1 MLEVNET
8 YLDRLSEA
16 VYSLLNGRP
25 AAPVELPPDHPQDEL
40 RQLAGYVNSLIAE
53 YGTLS
58 AGISSVARG
67 NLDFTI
73 GKGKLEALQ
82 QLKTLQ
88 GNLRHLTWKTQRI
101 AGGDFEQKVDFMGD
115 FSSAFNSMTR
125 QLKEAFE
132 KIEKQNEE
140 LSEAYRAYGC
150 RNTEMAQKV
159 DEICTKYGLNKVG
172 DGISPDTTEEMFTAL
187 DVRSM
192 VRDSGN
198 EDVTTS
204 NPSYS
209 ADGNFEFWGAT
220 TVSGVDYP
228 IEYRVYRAMKQ
239 TLSTAYWEI
248 ENTSDYQWSN
258 YVTTAGTDVLIA
270 VGQNN
275 SLVLTDTGDS
285 VVVIVV
291 MNATTGDTQ
300 TGKATLEAF
309 ANTFDLSLAPRTRNA
324 PVETTAP
331 TESGTAIPEA
341 YQPVIAKYATAL
353 TEHWG
358 GEACSNADIS
368 ILVSYATSPSE
379 LGYALLDLDND
390 GTDELVIANDAERQV
405 IYDLYS
411 LVDGKLVH
419 VFTGWDRNS
428 YELRE
433 GYRILNIGSNG
444 AASADYVYCHLS
456 NGQLVT
462 DSLIRFDAATDPD
475 HPWFR
480 GTGENDLAPI
490 TDENWSEDEIYSAA
504 ASLPI
509 AITSFADDS
518 AGSYDPSLAD
528 YEGYLSTIDTSSIK
542 YYALRDLDGDGQ
554 DELLLYNSGE
564 TLMKVAAIQ
573 NGTAQEILSG
583 NVLDL
588 CEGNVLEAWEGG
600 SGAEQRTYYRVE
612 NHTAVPFECIIYNI
626 DENQCYRDSS
636 YDFYEE
642 NLTPITEEE
651 YNRVVNTYP
660 GMSFWD
666 CNPKPLEKMNSADSS
681 AGDDAQLLANYGGYL
696 SSIDTYWIKYYALRD
711 LDGDGQDELLLF
723 NRDKTLSNVAGVLNG
738 TAREILSGSSLYLC
752 AGNVLEYWGEGSGGS
767 GCTYYQVENKTAVPI
782 ESITYRGN
790 NDQWYRDRDFDFMKE
805 DLTPITN
812 EEYQRIVDSYPRMT
826 MSDCNARAL
835 PEI

>member
-1 MLEVNET
+1 MKSQVICDALNTVNLTPAQRARMRAALEAQLPAEKSHRRGAHQQKASSQRWWT
-8 YLDRLSEA
+8 II
-16 VYSLLNGRP
+16 P
-25 AAPVELPPDHPQDEL
+25 AAAALFAVVLLGIFVLGRTDKTPPSMSNVPTAPLTLE
-40 RQLAGYVNSLIAE
+40 SL
-53 YGTLS
+53 
-58 AGISSVARG
+58 
-67 NLDFTI
+67 
-73 GKGKLEALQ
+73 Q
-82 QLKTLQ
+82 
-88 GNLRHLTWKTQRI
+88 
-101 AGGDFEQKVDFMGD
+101 
-115 FSSAFNSMTR
+115 SSANYKASMEIKDYVQGYNATGDVD
-125 QLKEAFE
+125 ET
-132 KIEKQNEE
+132 

-187 DVRSM
+187 NVRSM
-192 VRDSGN
+192 VKASGN
-198 EDVTTS
+198 GDVTTS

-220 TVSGVDYP
+220 RVSGVDYA
-228 IEYRVYRAMKQ
+228 IEYRAYRAMKQ

-300 TGKATLEAF
+300 TGKAALEAF
-309 ANTFDLSLAPRTRNA
+309 ANTFDLSLAPRTQKA

-341 YQPVIAKYATAL
+341 YQPVVAKYVTAL

-390 GTDELVIANDAERQV
+390 GTDELIIANDAERQV

-433 GYRILNIGSNG
+433 GFRILNIGSNG

-480 GTGENDLAPI
+480 GTSENDLAPI

-518 AGSYDPSLAD
+518 AGSYDPALAD

-626 DENQCYRDSS
+626 DENQCYRDSN

-651 YNRVVNTYP
+651 YNRVVNAYP

-666 CNPKPLEKMNSADSS
+666 CNPKPLEKINSADSS
-681 AGDDAQLLANYGGYL
+681 AAEDAQLLANYGGYL

-812 EEYQRIVDSYPRMT
+812 EEYQRIVDTYPRMT

>member
-1 MLEVNET
+1 MKSQVICDALNTVNPTPAQRARMRAVLEAQLPAEKPHRRGAHQQKASSQRWWT
-8 YLDRLSEA
+8 II
-16 VYSLLNGRP
+16 P
-25 AAPVELPPDHPQDEL
+25 AAAALFAVVLLGIFVLGRTDKTPPSMSNVPTEPL
-40 RQLAGYVNSLIAE
+40 TLESL
-53 YGTLS
+53 
-58 AGISSVARG
+58 
-67 NLDFTI
+67 
-73 GKGKLEALQ
+73 Q
-82 QLKTLQ
+82 
-88 GNLRHLTWKTQRI
+88 
-101 AGGDFEQKVDFMGD
+101 
-115 FSSAFNSMTR
+115 SSANYKASMEIKDYVQSYNATGDVD
-125 QLKEAFE
+125 ET
-132 KIEKQNEE
+132 

-187 DVRSM
+187 NVRSM

-198 EDVTTS
+198 GDVTTS

-220 TVSGVDYP
+220 TVSGVDYA
-228 IEYRVYRAMKQ
+228 IEYRAYRAMKQ

-258 YVTTAGTDVLIA
+258 YVTTAGTGVLIA

-341 YQPVIAKYATAL
+341 YQPVIAKYTTAL
-353 TEHWG
+353 MEHWG

-390 GTDELVIANDAERQV
+390 GTDELIIANDAERQV

-509 AITSFADDS
+509 TITPFADAS
-518 AGSYDPSLAD
+518 AGSYDPALAD

-626 DENQCYRDSS
+626 DENQCYRDSN

-666 CNPKPLEKMNSADSS
+666 CNPKPLEKINSADSS

-812 EEYQRIVDSYPRMT
+812 EEYQRIVDTYPRMT
-826 MSDCNARAL
+826 MSDCNVRAL

>member
-1 MLEVNET
+1 MKSQVICGALNTVNPTPAQRARMRAALEAQLPAEKPPRRGAHQQKASSQRWWT
-8 YLDRLSEA
+8 II
-16 VYSLLNGRP
+16 P
-25 AAPVELPPDHPQDEL
+25 AAAALFAVVLLGIFVLGRTDKTPPSMSNVPTAPLTLE
-40 RQLAGYVNSLIAE
+40 SL
-53 YGTLS
+53 
-58 AGISSVARG
+58 
-67 NLDFTI
+67 
-73 GKGKLEALQ
+73 Q
-82 QLKTLQ
+82 
-88 GNLRHLTWKTQRI
+88 
-101 AGGDFEQKVDFMGD
+101 
-115 FSSAFNSMTR
+115 SSANYKASMEIKDYVQSYNATGDVD
-125 QLKEAFE
+125 ET
-132 KIEKQNEE
+132 

-172 DGISPDTTEEMFTAL
+172 NGISPDTTEEMFTAL
-187 DVRSM
+187 NVRSM
-192 VRDSGN
+192 VKASGN
-198 EDVTTS
+198 GDVTTS

-209 ADGNFEFWGAT
+209 ADGNFEFWGAI

-309 ANTFDLSLAPRTRNA
+309 ANTFDLSLAPRTQNA

-341 YQPVIAKYATAL
+341 YQPVIAKYVTAL

-368 ILVSYATSPSE
+368 LLVSYATSPSE

-390 GTDELVIANDAERQV
+390 GTDELIIANDAERQV

-433 GYRILNIGSNG
+433 GFRILNIGSNG

-480 GTGENDLAPI
+480 GTGENDLVPI
-490 TDENWSEDEIYSAA
+490 TDENWSEDEIYSTA

-509 AITSFADDS
+509 AITPFADAS
-518 AGSYDPSLAD
+518 AGSYDPALAD

-588 CEGNVLEAWEGG
+588 CEGNVLEEWDGG

-626 DENQCYRDSS
+626 DENQCYRDSN

-681 AGDDAQLLANYGGYL
+681 AAEDAQLLANYGGYL

-782 ESITYRGN
+782 ESITYHGN

-812 EEYQRIVDSYPRMT
+812 EEYQRIVDTYPRMT

>member
-1 MLEVNET
+1 MKSQVICGALNTVNPTPAQRARMRAALEAQLPAEKPHRRGAHQQKASSQRWWT
-8 YLDRLSEA
+8 IIPAAAALFA
-16 VYSLLNGRP
+16 VVLLGIFVLGRTDKTPPSMSNVPTAPLTLESLL
-25 AAPVELPPDHPQDEL
+25 
-40 RQLAGYVNSLIAE
+40 
-53 YGTLS
+53 
-58 AGISSVARG
+58 
-67 NLDFTI
+67 
-73 GKGKLEALQ
+73 
-82 QLKTLQ
+82 
-88 GNLRHLTWKTQRI
+88 
-101 AGGDFEQKVDFMGD
+101 
-115 FSSAFNSMTR
+115 SSANYKASMEIKDYVQSYNATGDVD
-125 QLKEAFE
+125 ET
-132 KIEKQNEE
+132 

-192 VRDSGN
+192 VKASGN
-198 EDVTTS
+198 GDVTTS

-228 IEYRVYRAMKQ
+228 IEYRAYRAMKQ

-258 YVTTAGTDVLIA
+258 YVTTAGTNVLIA

-300 TGKATLEAF
+300 TGKAALEAF

-331 TESGTAIPEA
+331 TENGTAIPEA
-341 YQPVIAKYATAL
+341 YQPVIAKYVTAL

-433 GYRILNIGSNG
+433 GFRILNIGSNG

-518 AGSYDPSLAD
+518 AGSYDPALAD

-612 NHTAVPFECIIYNI
+612 NHTVVPFECIIYNI
-626 DENQCYRDSS
+626 DENQCYRDSN

-812 EEYQRIVDSYPRMT
+812 EEYQRIVDTYPRMT

>member
-1 MLEVNET
+1 MKSQVICDALNTVNPTPAQRARMRAALEAQLPAEKPHRRGAHQQKASSQRWWT
-8 YLDRLSEA
+8 II
-16 VYSLLNGRP
+16 P
-25 AAPVELPPDHPQDEL
+25 AAAALFAVVLLGIFVLGRTDKTPPSMSNVPTAPLTLE
-40 RQLAGYVNSLIAE
+40 SL
-53 YGTLS
+53 
-58 AGISSVARG
+58 
-67 NLDFTI
+67 
-73 GKGKLEALQ
+73 Q
-82 QLKTLQ
+82 
-88 GNLRHLTWKTQRI
+88 
-101 AGGDFEQKVDFMGD
+101 
-115 FSSAFNSMTR
+115 SSANYKASMEIKDYVQSYNATGDVD
-125 QLKEAFE
+125 ET
-132 KIEKQNEE
+132 

-187 DVRSM
+187 NVRSM

-198 EDVTTS
+198 GDVTTS

-220 TVSGVDYP
+220 TVSGVDYA
-228 IEYRVYRAMKQ
+228 IEYRAYRAMKQ

-300 TGKATLEAF
+300 TGKSALEAF

-341 YQPVIAKYATAL
+341 YQPVIAKYVTAL

-368 ILVSYATSPSE
+368 LLVSYATSPSE

-433 GYRILNIGSNG
+433 GFRILNIGSNG

-490 TDENWSEDEIYSAA
+490 TDENWSEDEIYSAS

-509 AITSFADDS
+509 AITPFADDS
-518 AGSYDPSLAD
+518 AGSYDPALAD

-626 DENQCYRDSS
+626 DENQCYRDSN

-642 NLTPITEEE
+642 NLMPITEEE

-812 EEYQRIVDSYPRMT
+812 EEYQRIVDTYPRMT

>member
-1 MLEVNET
+1 MKSQVICDALNTVNPTPAQRARMRAALEAQLPAEKPHRRGAHQQKASSQRWWT
-8 YLDRLSEA
+8 II
-16 VYSLLNGRP
+16 P
-25 AAPVELPPDHPQDEL
+25 AAAALFAVVLLGIFVLGRTDKTPPSMSNVPTEPL
-40 RQLAGYVNSLIAE
+40 TLESL
-53 YGTLS
+53 
-58 AGISSVARG
+58 
-67 NLDFTI
+67 
-73 GKGKLEALQ
+73 Q
-82 QLKTLQ
+82 
-88 GNLRHLTWKTQRI
+88 
-101 AGGDFEQKVDFMGD
+101 
-115 FSSAFNSMTR
+115 SSANYKASMEIKDYVQSYNATGDVD
-125 QLKEAFE
+125 ET
-132 KIEKQNEE
+132 

-187 DVRSM
+187 NVRSM

-198 EDVTTS
+198 GDVTTS

-220 TVSGVDYP
+220 TVSGVDYA
-228 IEYRVYRAMKQ
+228 IEYRAYRAMKQ

-341 YQPVIAKYATAL
+341 YQPVIAKYTTAL
-353 TEHWG
+353 MEHWG

-390 GTDELVIANDAERQV
+390 GTDELIIANDAERQV

-490 TDENWSEDEIYSAA
+490 TDENWSEDEIYSTA

-518 AGSYDPSLAD
+518 VGSYDPALAD

-583 NVLDL
+583 NVLDI

-626 DENQCYRDSS
+626 DENQCYRDSN

-666 CNPKPLEKMNSADSS
+666 CNPKPLEKINSADSS
-681 AGDDAQLLANYGGYL
+681 AAEDAQLLANYGGYL

-738 TAREILSGSSLYLC
+738 TAREILSGSSLYLY

-767 GCTYYQVENKTAVPI
+767 GCTYYQVENKAAVPI

-812 EEYQRIVDSYPRMT
+812 EEYQRIVDTYPRMT

>member
-1 MLEVNET
+1 MKSQVICDALNTVNPTPAQRARMRAALEAQLPAEKPHRRGAHQQKASSQRWWT
-8 YLDRLSEA
+8 II
-16 VYSLLNGRP
+16 P
-25 AAPVELPPDHPQDEL
+25 AAAALFAVVLLGIFVLGRTDKTPPSMSNVPTAPLTLE
-40 RQLAGYVNSLIAE
+40 SL
-53 YGTLS
+53 
-58 AGISSVARG
+58 
-67 NLDFTI
+67 
-73 GKGKLEALQ
+73 Q
-82 QLKTLQ
+82 
-88 GNLRHLTWKTQRI
+88 
-101 AGGDFEQKVDFMGD
+101 
-115 FSSAFNSMTR
+115 SSANYKASMEIKDYVQSYNATGDVD
-125 QLKEAFE
+125 ET
-132 KIEKQNEE
+132 

-172 DGISPDTTEEMFTAL
+172 DGISPGTTEEMFTAL

-198 EDVTTS
+198 GDVTTS

-258 YVTTAGTDVLIA
+258 SVTTAGTDVLIA

-341 YQPVIAKYATAL
+341 YQPVIAKYVTAL

-368 ILVSYATSPSE
+368 LLVSYATSPSE

-390 GTDELVIANDAERQV
+390 GTDELIIANDAERQV

-509 AITSFADDS
+509 VITPFADAS
-518 AGSYDPSLAD
+518 AGSYDPALAD

-564 TLMKVAAIQ
+564 TLTKVAAIQ

-612 NHTAVPFECIIYNI
+612 NHTAVPFECIIYNV
-626 DENQCYRDSS
+626 DENQCYRDNN

-642 NLTPITEEE
+642 DLTPITEEE

-681 AGDDAQLLANYGGYL
+681 AAEDAQLLANYGGYL

-782 ESITYRGN
+782 ESITYHGN

>member
-1 MLEVNET
+1 MKSQVICDALNTVNPTPAQRARMRAALEAQLPAEKPHRRGAHQQKAST
-8 YLDRLSEA
+8 PRWWTIIPAAAALFA
-16 VYSLLNGRP
+16 VVLLGIFVLGRTDKTPPSMSNVP
-25 AAPVELPPDHPQDEL
+25 AAPLTLE
-40 RQLAGYVNSLIAE
+40 SL
-53 YGTLS
+53 
-58 AGISSVARG
+58 
-67 NLDFTI
+67 
-73 GKGKLEALQ
+73 Q
-82 QLKTLQ
+82 
-88 GNLRHLTWKTQRI
+88 
-101 AGGDFEQKVDFMGD
+101 
-115 FSSAFNSMTR
+115 SSANYKASMEIKDYVQSYNATGDVD
-125 QLKEAFE
+125 ET
-132 KIEKQNEE
+132 

-198 EDVTTS
+198 GDVTTS

-258 YVTTAGTDVLIA
+258 AVTTAGTDVLIA
-270 VGQNN
+270 VGRNN

-300 TGKATLEAF
+300 TGKAALEAF

-341 YQPVIAKYATAL
+341 YQPVIAKYVTAL

-419 VFTGWDRNS
+419 VFTSWDRNS

-462 DSLIRFDAATDPD
+462 DSLIRFDAATDLD

-518 AGSYDPSLAD
+518 AGSYDPALAD

-626 DENQCYRDSS
+626 DENQCYRDSN

-723 NRDKTLSNVAGVLNG
+723 NRDKTLSNVAGVQNG

-782 ESITYRGN
+782 ESITYHGN

-812 EEYQRIVDSYPRMT
+812 EEYQRIVDTYPRMT

>member
-1 MLEVNET
+1 MKSQVICGALNTVNPTPAQRARMRAALEAQLPAEKPHRRGAHQQKASSQRWWT
-8 YLDRLSEA
+8 II
-16 VYSLLNGRP
+16 P
-25 AAPVELPPDHPQDEL
+25 AAAALFAVVLLGIFVLGRTDKTPPSMSNVPTAPLTLE
-40 RQLAGYVNSLIAE
+40 SL
-53 YGTLS
+53 
-58 AGISSVARG
+58 
-67 NLDFTI
+67 
-73 GKGKLEALQ
+73 Q
-82 QLKTLQ
+82 
-88 GNLRHLTWKTQRI
+88 
-101 AGGDFEQKVDFMGD
+101 
-115 FSSAFNSMTR
+115 SSANYKASMEIKDYVQSYNATGDVD
-125 QLKEAFE
+125 ET
-132 KIEKQNEE
+132 

-172 DGISPDTTEEMFTAL
+172 NGISPDTTEEMFTAL
-187 DVRSM
+187 NVRSM

-198 EDVTTS
+198 GDVTTS

-341 YQPVIAKYATAL
+341 YQPVIAKYTTAL

-433 GYRILNIGSNG
+433 GFRILNIGSNG

-504 ASLPI
+504 ASLSI
-509 AITSFADDS
+509 AITPFADAS
-518 AGSYDPSLAD
+518 AGSYDPALAD

-554 DELLLYNSGE
+554 NELLLYNSGE

-626 DENQCYRDSS
+626 DENQCYRDSN

-812 EEYQRIVDSYPRMT
+812 EEYQRIVDTYPRMT

>member
-1 MLEVNET
+1 MKSQVICDALNTVNPTPAQRARMRAALEAQLPAEKPHRRGAHQQKASSQRWWT
-8 YLDRLSEA
+8 II
-16 VYSLLNGRP
+16 P
-25 AAPVELPPDHPQDEL
+25 AAAALFAVVLLGIFVLGRTDKTPPSMSNVPTAPLTLE
-40 RQLAGYVNSLIAE
+40 SL
-53 YGTLS
+53 
-58 AGISSVARG
+58 
-67 NLDFTI
+67 
-73 GKGKLEALQ
+73 Q
-82 QLKTLQ
+82 
-88 GNLRHLTWKTQRI
+88 
-101 AGGDFEQKVDFMGD
+101 
-115 FSSAFNSMTR
+115 SSANYKASMEIKDYVQSYNATGDVD
-125 QLKEAFE
+125 ET
-132 KIEKQNEE
+132 

-198 EDVTTS
+198 GDVTTS

-341 YQPVIAKYATAL
+341 YQPVIAKYVTAL

-368 ILVSYATSPSE
+368 LLVSYATSPSE

-390 GTDELVIANDAERQV
+390 GTDELIIANDAERQV

-509 AITSFADDS
+509 VITPFADAS
-518 AGSYDPSLAD
+518 AGSYDPALAD

-564 TLMKVAAIQ
+564 TLTKVAAIQ

-626 DENQCYRDSS
+626 DENQCYRDNN

-642 NLTPITEEE
+642 DLTPITEEE

-681 AGDDAQLLANYGGYL
+681 AAEDAQLLANYGGYL

-812 EEYQRIVDSYPRMT
+812 EEYQRVVDTYPRMT

>member
-1 MLEVNET
+1 MKSQVICDALNAVNPTPAQRARMRAALEAQLPAEKPHRRGAHQQKASSQRWWT
-8 YLDRLSEA
+8 II
-16 VYSLLNGRP
+16 P
-25 AAPVELPPDHPQDEL
+25 AAAALFAVVLLGIFVLGRTDKTPPSMSNVPTEPL
-40 RQLAGYVNSLIAE
+40 TLESL
-53 YGTLS
+53 
-58 AGISSVARG
+58 
-67 NLDFTI
+67 
-73 GKGKLEALQ
+73 Q
-82 QLKTLQ
+82 
-88 GNLRHLTWKTQRI
+88 
-101 AGGDFEQKVDFMGD
+101 
-115 FSSAFNSMTR
+115 SSANYKASMEIKDYVQSYNATGDVD
-125 QLKEAFE
+125 ET
-132 KIEKQNEE
+132 

-198 EDVTTS
+198 GDVTTS

-239 TLSTAYWEI
+239 SLSTAYWEI

-300 TGKATLEAF
+300 TGKAALEAF

-341 YQPVIAKYATAL
+341 YQPVIAKYVTAL

-368 ILVSYATSPSE
+368 LLVSYATSPSE

-390 GTDELVIANDAERQV
+390 GTDELIIANDAERQV

-433 GYRILNIGSNG
+433 GFRILNIGSNG

-490 TDENWSEDEIYSAA
+490 TDENWSEDEIYSTA

-518 AGSYDPSLAD
+518 VGSYDPALAD

-626 DENQCYRDSS
+626 DENQCYRDSN

-681 AGDDAQLLANYGGYL
+681 AAEDAQLLANYGGYL

-790 NDQWYRDRDFDFMKE
+790 NDQWYRDGDFDFMKE

-812 EEYQRIVDSYPRMT
+812 EEYQRIVDTYPRMT

>member
-1 MLEVNET
+1 MKSQVICGALNTVNPTPAQRARMRAALEAQLPAEKPRRRGAHQQKASSQRWWT
-8 YLDRLSEA
+8 II
-16 VYSLLNGRP
+16 P
-25 AAPVELPPDHPQDEL
+25 AAAALFAVVLLGIFVLGRTDKTPPSMSNVPTAPLTLE
-40 RQLAGYVNSLIAE
+40 SL
-53 YGTLS
+53 
-58 AGISSVARG
+58 
-67 NLDFTI
+67 
-73 GKGKLEALQ
+73 Q
-82 QLKTLQ
+82 
-88 GNLRHLTWKTQRI
+88 
-101 AGGDFEQKVDFMGD
+101 
-115 FSSAFNSMTR
+115 SSANYKASMEIKDYVQSYNATGDVD
-125 QLKEAFE
+125 ET
-132 KIEKQNEE
+132 

-187 DVRSM
+187 NVRSM
-192 VRDSGN
+192 VKASGN
-198 EDVTTS
+198 GDVTTS

-228 IEYRVYRAMKQ
+228 IEYRAYRAMKQ

-270 VGQNN
+270 AGQSN

-300 TGKATLEAF
+300 TGKAALEAF

-341 YQPVIAKYATAL
+341 YQPVIAKYVTAL

-390 GTDELVIANDAERQV
+390 GTDELIIANDAERQV

-480 GTGENDLAPI
+480 GTGENDLVPI
-490 TDENWSEDEIYSAA
+490 TDENWSEDEIYSAS

-518 AGSYDPSLAD
+518 AGSYDPALAD
-528 YEGYLSTIDTSSIK
+528 YEGYLSIIDTSSIK

-626 DENQCYRDSS
+626 DENQCYRDSN

-782 ESITYRGN
+782 ESITYHGN

-812 EEYQRIVDSYPRMT
+812 EEYQRIVDTYPRMT

>member
-1 MLEVNET
+1 MKSQVICDALNTVNPTPAQRARMRAALEAQLPAEKPHRRGAHQQKASSQRWWT
-8 YLDRLSEA
+8 II
-16 VYSLLNGRP
+16 P
-25 AAPVELPPDHPQDEL
+25 AAAALFAVVLLGIFVLGRTDKTPPSMSNVPTAPLTLE
-40 RQLAGYVNSLIAE
+40 SL
-53 YGTLS
+53 
-58 AGISSVARG
+58 
-67 NLDFTI
+67 
-73 GKGKLEALQ
+73 Q
-82 QLKTLQ
+82 
-88 GNLRHLTWKTQRI
+88 
-101 AGGDFEQKVDFMGD
+101 
-115 FSSAFNSMTR
+115 SSANYKASMEIKDYVQSYNATGDVD
-125 QLKEAFE
+125 ET
-132 KIEKQNEE
+132 

-198 EDVTTS
+198 GDVTTS

-341 YQPVIAKYATAL
+341 YQPVIAKYVTAL

-368 ILVSYATSPSE
+368 LLVSYATSPSE

-390 GTDELVIANDAERQV
+390 GTDELIIANDAERQV

-509 AITSFADDS
+509 VITPFADAS
-518 AGSYDPSLAD
+518 AGSYDPALAD

-612 NHTAVPFECIIYNI
+612 NHTAVPFECIIYNV
-626 DENQCYRDSS
+626 DENQCYRDNN

-642 NLTPITEEE
+642 DLTPITEEE

-681 AGDDAQLLANYGGYL
+681 AAEDAQLLANYGGYL

-782 ESITYRGN
+782 ESITYHGN

>member
-1 MLEVNET
+1 MKSQVICDALNTVNPTPAQRARMRAALEAQLPAEKPHRRGAHQQKASTQRWWTVI
-8 YLDRLSEA
+8 
-16 VYSLLNGRP
+16 P
-25 AAPVELPPDHPQDEL
+25 AAAALFAVVLLGIFVLGRTDKTPPSMSNVPTAPLTLE
-40 RQLAGYVNSLIAE
+40 SL
-53 YGTLS
+53 
-58 AGISSVARG
+58 
-67 NLDFTI
+67 
-73 GKGKLEALQ
+73 Q
-82 QLKTLQ
+82 
-88 GNLRHLTWKTQRI
+88 
-101 AGGDFEQKVDFMGD
+101 
-115 FSSAFNSMTR
+115 SSANYKASMEIKDYVQSYNATGDVD
-125 QLKEAFE
+125 ET
-132 KIEKQNEE
+132 

-198 EDVTTS
+198 GDVTTS

-341 YQPVIAKYATAL
+341 YQPVIAKYVTAL

-368 ILVSYATSPSE
+368 LLVSYATSPSE

-390 GTDELVIANDAERQV
+390 GTDELIIANDAERQV

-509 AITSFADDS
+509 VITPFADAS
-518 AGSYDPSLAD
+518 AGSYDPALAD

-564 TLMKVAAIQ
+564 TLTKVAAIQ

-626 DENQCYRDSS
+626 DENQCYRDSN

-812 EEYQRIVDSYPRMT
+812 EEYQRIVDTYPRMT

>member
-1 MLEVNET
+1 MKSQVICDALYAVTPTPAQRARMRAALEAQLPAEKPRRRGAHQQKASSQRWWT
-8 YLDRLSEA
+8 II
-16 VYSLLNGRP
+16 P
-25 AAPVELPPDHPQDEL
+25 AAAALFAVVLLGIFVLGRTDKTPPSMSNVPTAPLTLE
-40 RQLAGYVNSLIAE
+40 SL
-53 YGTLS
+53 
-58 AGISSVARG
+58 
-67 NLDFTI
+67 
-73 GKGKLEALQ
+73 Q
-82 QLKTLQ
+82 
-88 GNLRHLTWKTQRI
+88 
-101 AGGDFEQKVDFMGD
+101 
-115 FSSAFNSMTR
+115 SSANYKASMEIKDYVQSYNATGDVD
-125 QLKEAFE
+125 ET
-132 KIEKQNEE
+132 

-187 DVRSM
+187 NVRSM
-192 VRDSGN
+192 VKASGN
-198 EDVTTS
+198 GDVTTS

-228 IEYRVYRAMKQ
+228 IEYRAYRAMKQ

-270 VGQNN
+270 AGQSN

-300 TGKATLEAF
+300 TGKAALEAF
-309 ANTFDLSLAPRTRNA
+309 ANTFDLSLAPRTRND

-331 TESGTAIPEA
+331 TAPTENGTAIPEA
-341 YQPVIAKYATAL
+341 YQPVIAKYVTAL

-390 GTDELVIANDAERQV
+390 GTDELIIANDAERQV

-480 GTGENDLAPI
+480 GTGENDLVPI
-490 TDENWSEDEIYSAA
+490 TDENWSEDEIYSAS

-518 AGSYDPSLAD
+518 AGSYDPALAD
-528 YEGYLSTIDTSSIK
+528 YEGYLSIIDTSSIK

-626 DENQCYRDSS
+626 DENQCYRDSN

-782 ESITYRGN
+782 ESITYHGN

-812 EEYQRIVDSYPRMT
+812 EEYQRIVDTYPRMT

>member
-1 MLEVNET
+1 MKSQVICDALNTVNPTPAQRARMRAALEAQLPAEKPHRRGAHQQKASSQRWWTIIPAAAALFAVVLLGIFVLGRTDKTSPSMSNVPTEPLTLESLLSSANYKASMEIKDYVQSCNATGDVDET
-8 YLDRLSEA
+8 LSE
-16 VYSLLNGRP
+16 S
-25 AAPVELPPDHPQDEL
+25 
-40 RQLAGYVNSLIAE
+40 
-53 YGTLS
+53 
-58 AGISSVARG
+58 
-67 NLDFTI
+67 
-73 GKGKLEALQ
+73 
-82 QLKTLQ
+82 
-88 GNLRHLTWKTQRI
+88 
-101 AGGDFEQKVDFMGD
+101 
-115 FSSAFNSMTR
+115 
-125 QLKEAFE
+125 
-132 KIEKQNEE
+132 
-140 LSEAYRAYGC
+140 YRAYGC
-150 RNTEMAQKV
+150 RNAEMAQKV
-159 DEICTKYGLNKVG
+159 DEICAKYGLNKVG
-172 DGISPDTTEEMFTAL
+172 NGISPDTTEEMFTAL
-187 DVRSM
+187 NVRSM
-192 VRDSGN
+192 VKDSGN
-198 EDVTTS
+198 GDVTTS

-220 TVSGVDYP
+220 MVSGVDYP

-270 VGQNN
+270 VGQSK

-285 VVVIVV
+285 A
-291 MNATTGDTQ
+291 MNATAGDSQ
-300 TGKATLEAF
+300 MGKAALEAF

-341 YQPVIAKYATAL
+341 YQPVIAKYVTAL

-419 VFTGWDRNS
+419 VFTGWNRNS

-462 DSLIRFDAATDPD
+462 DSLIRFDATEDLD

-509 AITSFADDS
+509 AITPFADAS
-518 AGSYDPSLAD
+518 AGSYDPALAD

-588 CEGNVLEAWEGG
+588 CEGNVLEAWDGG

-626 DENQCYRDSS
+626 DENQCYRDSN

-681 AGDDAQLLANYGGYL
+681 AAEDAQLLANYGGYL

-738 TAREILSGSSLYLC
+738 TAREILSGSTLYLC

-767 GCTYYQVENKTAVPI
+767 GSTYYQVENKTAVPI
-782 ESITYRGN
+782 ESIAYN
-790 NDQWYRDRDFDFMKE
+790 VHNDQWYRDRDFDIMKQ

-812 EEYQRIVDSYPRMT
+812 EEYQRIVDTYSH
-826 MSDCNARAL
+826 MSIKDCNPRAI
-835 PEI
+835 PKI

>member
-1 MLEVNET
+1 MKSQVICDALNAVNPTPAQRARMRAALEAQLPAEKPHRRGAHQQKASSQRWWT
-8 YLDRLSEA
+8 II
-16 VYSLLNGRP
+16 P
-25 AAPVELPPDHPQDEL
+25 AAAALFAVVLLGIFVLGRTDKTPPSMSNVPTEPL
-40 RQLAGYVNSLIAE
+40 TLESL
-53 YGTLS
+53 
-58 AGISSVARG
+58 
-67 NLDFTI
+67 
-73 GKGKLEALQ
+73 Q
-82 QLKTLQ
+82 
-88 GNLRHLTWKTQRI
+88 
-101 AGGDFEQKVDFMGD
+101 
-115 FSSAFNSMTR
+115 SSANYKASMEIKDYVQSYNATGDVD
-125 QLKEAFE
+125 ET
-132 KIEKQNEE
+132 

-187 DVRSM
+187 NVRSM

-198 EDVTTS
+198 GDVTTS

-228 IEYRVYRAMKQ
+228 IEYRAYRAMKQ

-270 VGQNN
+270 VGQSN

-341 YQPVIAKYATAL
+341 YQPVIAKYVTAL

-368 ILVSYATSPSE
+368 LLVSYATSPSE

-433 GYRILNIGSNG
+433 GFRILNIGSNG

-509 AITSFADDS
+509 AITPFADAS
-518 AGSYDPSLAD
+518 AGSYDPALAD

-554 DELLLYNSGE
+554 NELLLYNSGE

-626 DENQCYRDSS
+626 DENQCYRDSN

-696 SSIDTYWIKYYALRD
+696 SSIDMYWIKYYALRD

-812 EEYQRIVDSYPRMT
+812 EEYQRIVDTYPRMT

>member
-1 MLEVNET
+1 MKSQVICGALNTVNPTPAQRARMRAALEAQLPAEKPPRRGAHQQKASSQRWWT
-8 YLDRLSEA
+8 II
-16 VYSLLNGRP
+16 P
-25 AAPVELPPDHPQDEL
+25 AAAALFAVVLLGIFVLGRTDKTPPSMSNVPTEPL
-40 RQLAGYVNSLIAE
+40 TLESL
-53 YGTLS
+53 
-58 AGISSVARG
+58 
-67 NLDFTI
+67 
-73 GKGKLEALQ
+73 Q
-82 QLKTLQ
+82 
-88 GNLRHLTWKTQRI
+88 
-101 AGGDFEQKVDFMGD
+101 
-115 FSSAFNSMTR
+115 SSANYKASMEIKDYVQSYNATGDVD
-125 QLKEAFE
+125 ET
-132 KIEKQNEE
+132 

-198 EDVTTS
+198 GDVTTS

-270 VGQNN
+270 AGQNN

-341 YQPVIAKYATAL
+341 YQPVIAKYVTAL

-509 AITSFADDS
+509 TITPFADAS
-518 AGSYDPSLAD
+518 AGSYDPALAD
-528 YEGYLSTIDTSSIK
+528 YEGYLSIIDTSSIK

-626 DENQCYRDSS
+626 DENQCYRDSN

-681 AGDDAQLLANYGGYL
+681 AAEDAQLLANYGGYL

-752 AGNVLEYWGEGSGGS
+752 AENVLEYWGEGSGGS
-767 GCTYYQVENKTAVPI
+767 GCTYYQLENKTAVPI

-812 EEYQRIVDSYPRMT
+812 EEYQRIVDTYPRMT

>member
-1 MLEVNET
+1 MKSQVICDALNTVNLTPAQRARMRAALEAQLPAEKSHRRGAHQQKASSQRWWT
-8 YLDRLSEA
+8 II
-16 VYSLLNGRP
+16 P
-25 AAPVELPPDHPQDEL
+25 AAAALFAVVLLGIFVLGRTDKTPPSMSNVPTAPLTLE
-40 RQLAGYVNSLIAE
+40 SL
-53 YGTLS
+53 
-58 AGISSVARG
+58 
-67 NLDFTI
+67 
-73 GKGKLEALQ
+73 Q
-82 QLKTLQ
+82 
-88 GNLRHLTWKTQRI
+88 
-101 AGGDFEQKVDFMGD
+101 
-115 FSSAFNSMTR
+115 SSANYKASMEIKDYVQGYNATGDVD
-125 QLKEAFE
+125 ET
-132 KIEKQNEE
+132 

-187 DVRSM
+187 NVRSM
-192 VRDSGN
+192 VKASGN
-198 EDVTTS
+198 GDVTTS

-220 TVSGVDYP
+220 RVSGVDYA
-228 IEYRVYRAMKQ
+228 IEYRAYRAMKQ

-300 TGKATLEAF
+300 TGKAALEAF

-341 YQPVIAKYATAL
+341 YQPVIAKYVTAL

-390 GTDELVIANDAERQV
+390 GTDELIIANDAERQV

-433 GYRILNIGSNG
+433 GFRILNIGSNG

-480 GTGENDLAPI
+480 GTSENDLAPI

-509 AITSFADDS
+509 TITPFADAS
-518 AGSYDPSLAD
+518 AGSYDPALAD

-626 DENQCYRDSS
+626 DENQCYRDSN

-681 AGDDAQLLANYGGYL
+681 AAEDAQLLANYGGYL

-812 EEYQRIVDSYPRMT
+812 EEYQRIVDTYPRMT

>member
-1 MLEVNET
+1 MKSQVICGALNTVNPTPAQRARMRAALEAQLPAEKPPRRGAHQQKASSQRWWT
-8 YLDRLSEA
+8 II
-16 VYSLLNGRP
+16 P
-25 AAPVELPPDHPQDEL
+25 AAAALFAVVLLGIFVLGRTDKTPPSMSNVPTEPL
-40 RQLAGYVNSLIAE
+40 TLESL
-53 YGTLS
+53 
-58 AGISSVARG
+58 
-67 NLDFTI
+67 
-73 GKGKLEALQ
+73 Q
-82 QLKTLQ
+82 
-88 GNLRHLTWKTQRI
+88 
-101 AGGDFEQKVDFMGD
+101 
-115 FSSAFNSMTR
+115 SSANYKASMEIKDYVQSYNATGDVD
-125 QLKEAFE
+125 ET
-132 KIEKQNEE
+132 

-198 EDVTTS
+198 GDVTTS

-270 VGQNN
+270 AGQNN

-300 TGKATLEAF
+300 TGKAALEAF

-341 YQPVIAKYATAL
+341 YQPVIAKYVTAL

-368 ILVSYATSPSE
+368 ILVSYVTSPSE

-390 GTDELVIANDAERQV
+390 GTDELIIANDAERQV

-433 GYRILNIGSNG
+433 GFRILNIGSNG

-490 TDENWSEDEIYSAA
+490 TDENWSEDEIYSAS

-509 AITSFADDS
+509 AITPFADDS
-518 AGSYDPSLAD
+518 AGSYDPALAD

-626 DENQCYRDSS
+626 DENQCYRDSN

-642 NLTPITEEE
+642 NLMPITEEE

-812 EEYQRIVDSYPRMT
+812 EEYQRIVDTYPRMT

>member
-1 MLEVNET
+1 MKSQVICGALNTVNPTPAQRARMRAALEAQLPAEKPHRRGAHQQKASSQRWWT
-8 YLDRLSEA
+8 IIPAAAALFA
-16 VYSLLNGRP
+16 VVLLGIFVLGRTDKTPPSMSNVPTEPLTLESLL
-25 AAPVELPPDHPQDEL
+25 
-40 RQLAGYVNSLIAE
+40 
-53 YGTLS
+53 
-58 AGISSVARG
+58 
-67 NLDFTI
+67 
-73 GKGKLEALQ
+73 
-82 QLKTLQ
+82 
-88 GNLRHLTWKTQRI
+88 
-101 AGGDFEQKVDFMGD
+101 
-115 FSSAFNSMTR
+115 SSANYKASMEIKDYVQSYNATGDVD
-125 QLKEAFE
+125 ET
-132 KIEKQNEE
+132 

-192 VRDSGN
+192 VKASGN
-198 EDVTTS
+198 GDVTTS

-300 TGKATLEAF
+300 TGKAALEAF

-341 YQPVIAKYATAL
+341 YQPVIAKYVTAL

-368 ILVSYATSPSE
+368 LLVSYVTSPSE

-390 GTDELVIANDAERQV
+390 GTDELIIANDAERQV

-433 GYRILNIGSNG
+433 GFRILNIGSNG

-490 TDENWSEDEIYSAA
+490 TDENWSEDEIYSTA

-518 AGSYDPSLAD
+518 VGSYDPALAD

-626 DENQCYRDSS
+626 DENQCYRDSN

-681 AGDDAQLLANYGGYL
+681 AAEDAQLLANYGGYL

-812 EEYQRIVDSYPRMT
+812 EEYQRVVDTYPRMT

>member
-1 MLEVNET
+1 MKSQVICDALNTVNPTPAQRARMRAALEAQLPAEKPHRRGAHQQKASSQRWWT
-8 YLDRLSEA
+8 II
-16 VYSLLNGRP
+16 P
-25 AAPVELPPDHPQDEL
+25 AAAALFAVVLLGIFVLGRTDKTPPSMSNVPTAPLTLE
-40 RQLAGYVNSLIAE
+40 SL
-53 YGTLS
+53 
-58 AGISSVARG
+58 
-67 NLDFTI
+67 
-73 GKGKLEALQ
+73 Q
-82 QLKTLQ
+82 
-88 GNLRHLTWKTQRI
+88 
-101 AGGDFEQKVDFMGD
+101 
-115 FSSAFNSMTR
+115 SSANYKASMEIKDYVQSYNATGDVD
-125 QLKEAFE
+125 ET
-132 KIEKQNEE
+132 

-198 EDVTTS
+198 GDVTTS

-341 YQPVIAKYATAL
+341 YQPVIAKYVTAL

-368 ILVSYATSPSE
+368 LLVSYATSPSE

-390 GTDELVIANDAERQV
+390 GTDELIIANDAERQV

-509 AITSFADDS
+509 AITPFADNS
-518 AGSYDPSLAD
+518 AGSYDPALAD

-564 TLMKVAAIQ
+564 TLTKVAAIQ

-612 NHTAVPFECIIYNI
+612 NHTAVPFECIIYNV
-626 DENQCYRDSS
+626 DENQCYRDNN

-642 NLTPITEEE
+642 DLTPITEEE

-681 AGDDAQLLANYGGYL
+681 AAEDAQLLANYGGYL

-782 ESITYRGN
+782 ESITYHGN

>member
-1 MLEVNET
+1 MKSQVICGALNTVNPTPAQRARMRAALEAQLPAEKPHRRGAHQQKAST
-8 YLDRLSEA
+8 PRWWTII
-16 VYSLLNGRP
+16 P
-25 AAPVELPPDHPQDEL
+25 AAAALFAVVLLGIFVLGRTDKTSPSMSNVPTAPLTLE
-40 RQLAGYVNSLIAE
+40 SL
-53 YGTLS
+53 
-58 AGISSVARG
+58 
-67 NLDFTI
+67 
-73 GKGKLEALQ
+73 Q
-82 QLKTLQ
+82 
-88 GNLRHLTWKTQRI
+88 
-101 AGGDFEQKVDFMGD
+101 
-115 FSSAFNSMTR
+115 SSANYKASMEIKDYVQSYNATGDVD
-125 QLKEAFE
+125 ET
-132 KIEKQNEE
+132 

-198 EDVTTS
+198 GDVTTS

-341 YQPVIAKYATAL
+341 YQPVIAKYVTAL

-368 ILVSYATSPSE
+368 LLVSYATSPSE

-390 GTDELVIANDAERQV
+390 GTDELIIANDAERQV

-509 AITSFADDS
+509 VITPFADAS
-518 AGSYDPSLAD
+518 AGSYDPALAD

-564 TLMKVAAIQ
+564 TLTKVAAIQ

-626 DENQCYRDSS
+626 DENQCYRDNN

-642 NLTPITEEE
+642 DLTPITEEE

-681 AGDDAQLLANYGGYL
+681 AAEDAQLLANYGGYL

-782 ESITYRGN
+782 ESITYHGN

>member
-1 MLEVNET
+1 MKSQVICDALNAVNPTPAQRARMRAALEAQLPAEKPHRRGAHQQKASSQRWWT
-8 YLDRLSEA
+8 II
-16 VYSLLNGRP
+16 P
-25 AAPVELPPDHPQDEL
+25 AAAALFAVVLLGIFVLGRTDKTPPSMSNVPTEPL
-40 RQLAGYVNSLIAE
+40 TLESL
-53 YGTLS
+53 
-58 AGISSVARG
+58 
-67 NLDFTI
+67 
-73 GKGKLEALQ
+73 Q
-82 QLKTLQ
+82 
-88 GNLRHLTWKTQRI
+88 
-101 AGGDFEQKVDFMGD
+101 
-115 FSSAFNSMTR
+115 SSANYKASMEIKDYVQSYNATGDVD
-125 QLKEAFE
+125 ET
-132 KIEKQNEE
+132 

-187 DVRSM
+187 NVRSM
-192 VRDSGN
+192 VKVSGN
-198 EDVTTS
+198 GDVTTS

-300 TGKATLEAF
+300 TGKAALEAF

-341 YQPVIAKYATAL
+341 YQPVIAKYVTAL

-368 ILVSYATSPSE
+368 LLVSYATSPSE

-390 GTDELVIANDAERQV
+390 GTDELIIANDAERQV

-490 TDENWSEDEIYSAA
+490 TDENWSEDEIYSTA

-518 AGSYDPSLAD
+518 VGSYDPALAD

-583 NVLDL
+583 NVLDI

-626 DENQCYRDSS
+626 DENQCYRDSN

-681 AGDDAQLLANYGGYL
+681 AAEDAQLLANYGGYL

-812 EEYQRIVDSYPRMT
+812 EEYQRIVDTYPRMT

>member
-1 MLEVNET
+1 MKSQVICDALNTVNLTPAQRARMRAALEAQLPAEKSHRRGAHQQKASSQRWWT
-8 YLDRLSEA
+8 II
-16 VYSLLNGRP
+16 P
-25 AAPVELPPDHPQDEL
+25 AAAALFAVVLLGIFVLGRTDKTPPSMSNVPTAPLTLE
-40 RQLAGYVNSLIAE
+40 SL
-53 YGTLS
+53 
-58 AGISSVARG
+58 
-67 NLDFTI
+67 
-73 GKGKLEALQ
+73 Q
-82 QLKTLQ
+82 
-88 GNLRHLTWKTQRI
+88 
-101 AGGDFEQKVDFMGD
+101 
-115 FSSAFNSMTR
+115 SSANYKASMEIKDYVQGYNATGDVD
-125 QLKEAFE
+125 ET
-132 KIEKQNEE
+132 

-187 DVRSM
+187 NVRSM
-192 VRDSGN
+192 VKASGN
-198 EDVTTS
+198 GDVTTS

-220 TVSGVDYP
+220 RVSGVDYA
-228 IEYRVYRAMKQ
+228 IEYRAYRAMKQ

-300 TGKATLEAF
+300 TGKAALEAF
-309 ANTFDLSLAPRTRNA
+309 ANTFDLSLAPRTQKA

-341 YQPVIAKYATAL
+341 YQPVVAKYVTAL

-390 GTDELVIANDAERQV
+390 GTDELIIANDAERQV

-433 GYRILNIGSNG
+433 GFRILNIGSNG

-480 GTGENDLAPI
+480 GTSENDLAPI

-518 AGSYDPSLAD
+518 AGSYDPALAD

-626 DENQCYRDSS
+626 DENQCYRDSN

-666 CNPKPLEKMNSADSS
+666 CNQKPLEKMNSADSS
-681 AGDDAQLLANYGGYL
+681 AAEDAQLLANYGGYL

-812 EEYQRIVDSYPRMT
+812 EEYQRIVDTYPRMT

>member
-1 MLEVNET
+1 MKSQVICGALNTVNPTPAQRARMRAALEAQLPAEKPHRRGAHQQKASSQRWWT
-8 YLDRLSEA
+8 IIPAAAALFA
-16 VYSLLNGRP
+16 VVLLGIFVLGRTDKTPPSMSNVPTEPLTLESLL
-25 AAPVELPPDHPQDEL
+25 
-40 RQLAGYVNSLIAE
+40 
-53 YGTLS
+53 
-58 AGISSVARG
+58 
-67 NLDFTI
+67 
-73 GKGKLEALQ
+73 
-82 QLKTLQ
+82 
-88 GNLRHLTWKTQRI
+88 
-101 AGGDFEQKVDFMGD
+101 
-115 FSSAFNSMTR
+115 SSANYKASMEIKDYVQSYNATGDVD
-125 QLKEAFE
+125 ET
-132 KIEKQNEE
+132 

-192 VRDSGN
+192 VKASGN
-198 EDVTTS
+198 GDVTTS

-300 TGKATLEAF
+300 TGKAALEAF

-341 YQPVIAKYATAL
+341 YQPVIAKYVTAL

-368 ILVSYATSPSE
+368 ILVSYVTSPSE

-390 GTDELVIANDAERQV
+390 GTDELIIANDAERQV

-433 GYRILNIGSNG
+433 GFRILNIGSNG

-490 TDENWSEDEIYSAA
+490 TDENWSEDEIYSAS

-509 AITSFADDS
+509 AITPFADDS
-518 AGSYDPSLAD
+518 AGSYDPALAD

-626 DENQCYRDSS
+626 DENQCYRDSN

-642 NLTPITEEE
+642 NLMPITEEE

-812 EEYQRIVDSYPRMT
+812 EEYQRIVDTYPRMT

>member
-1 MLEVNET
+1 MKSQVICDALNTVNPTPAQRARMRAALEAQLPVEKPHRRGAHQQKVSSQRWWT
-8 YLDRLSEA
+8 II
-16 VYSLLNGRP
+16 P
-25 AAPVELPPDHPQDEL
+25 AAAALFAVVLLGIFVLGRTDKTPPSMSNVPTAPLTLE
-40 RQLAGYVNSLIAE
+40 SL
-53 YGTLS
+53 
-58 AGISSVARG
+58 
-67 NLDFTI
+67 
-73 GKGKLEALQ
+73 Q
-82 QLKTLQ
+82 
-88 GNLRHLTWKTQRI
+88 
-101 AGGDFEQKVDFMGD
+101 
-115 FSSAFNSMTR
+115 SSANYKASMEIKDYVQSYNATGDVD
-125 QLKEAFE
+125 ET
-132 KIEKQNEE
+132 

-172 DGISPDTTEEMFTAL
+172 DGISPGTTEEMFTAL
-187 DVRSM
+187 NVRSM
-192 VRDSGN
+192 VKASGN
-198 EDVTTS
+198 GDVTTS

-228 IEYRVYRAMKQ
+228 IEYRAYRAMKQ

-309 ANTFDLSLAPRTRNA
+309 ANTFELSLAPRTRNA

-341 YQPVIAKYATAL
+341 YQPVIAKYTTAL

-390 GTDELVIANDAERQV
+390 GTDELIIANDAERQV

-490 TDENWSEDEIYSAA
+490 TDENWSEDEVYNSA

-509 AITSFADDS
+509 AITSFADNS
-518 AGSYDPSLAD
+518 AGSYDPALAD
-528 YEGYLSTIDTSSIK
+528 YEGYLSAIDTSSIK
-542 YYALRDLDGDGQ
+542 YYALYDLDGDWQ

-564 TLMKVAAIQ
+564 TLTKVAAIQ
-573 NGTAQEILSG
+573 NGIAQEILSG
-583 NVLDL
+583 NVLAL
-588 CEGNVLEAWEGG
+588 CEGNVLEEWDGG

-626 DENQCYRDSS
+626 DENQCYRDSN

-642 NLTPITEEE
+642 DLTPITEEAF
-651 YNRVVNTYP
+651 NQVVYAYP
-660 GMSFWD
+660 SMPFLD
-666 CNPKPLEKMNSADSS
+666 CNPKPLEKINSVDSS
-681 AGDDAQLLANYGGYL
+681 AVEDAQLLANYGGYL

-812 EEYQRIVDSYPRMT
+812 EEHQRIVDTYPRMT

>member
-1 MLEVNET
+1 MKSQVICDALNTVNPTPAQRARMRAALEAQLPAEKPHRRGAHQQKASSQRWWT
-8 YLDRLSEA
+8 II
-16 VYSLLNGRP
+16 P
-25 AAPVELPPDHPQDEL
+25 AAAALFAVVLLGIFVLGRTDKTPPSMSNVPTAPLTLE
-40 RQLAGYVNSLIAE
+40 SL
-53 YGTLS
+53 
-58 AGISSVARG
+58 
-67 NLDFTI
+67 
-73 GKGKLEALQ
+73 Q
-82 QLKTLQ
+82 
-88 GNLRHLTWKTQRI
+88 
-101 AGGDFEQKVDFMGD
+101 
-115 FSSAFNSMTR
+115 SSANYKASMEIKDYVQSYNATGDVD
-125 QLKEAFE
+125 QT
-132 KIEKQNEE
+132 

-187 DVRSM
+187 NVRSM

-198 EDVTTS
+198 GDVTTS

-220 TVSGVDYP
+220 AVSGVDYP

-258 YVTTAGTDVLIA
+258 YVTTAGTNVLIA

-300 TGKATLEAF
+300 TGKAALEAF
-309 ANTFDLSLAPRTRNA
+309 ANTFDLSLTPRTRNA

-341 YQPVIAKYATAL
+341 YQPVIAKYVTAL

-368 ILVSYATSPSE
+368 ILVSYVTSPSE

-390 GTDELVIANDAERQV
+390 GTDELIIANDAERQV

-462 DSLIRFDAATDPD
+462 DSLIRFDAAADPD

-518 AGSYDPSLAD
+518 AGSYDPALAD

-612 NHTAVPFECIIYNI
+612 NHTAGPFECIIYNI
-626 DENQCYRDSS
+626 DENQCYRDSN

-642 NLTPITEEE
+642 NLMPITEEE

-666 CNPKPLEKMNSADSS
+666 CNPKPLEKTNSADSS
-681 AGDDAQLLANYGGYL
+681 AAEDAQLLANYGGYL

-782 ESITYRGN
+782 ESITYHGN

-812 EEYQRIVDSYPRMT
+812 EEYQRIVDTYPRMT

>member
-1 MLEVNET
+1 MKSQVICDALNAVNPTPAQRARMRAALEAQLPAEKPHRRGAHQQKASSQRWWT
-8 YLDRLSEA
+8 II
-16 VYSLLNGRP
+16 P
-25 AAPVELPPDHPQDEL
+25 AAAALFAVVLLGIFVLGRTDKTPPSMSNVPTEPL
-40 RQLAGYVNSLIAE
+40 TLESL
-53 YGTLS
+53 
-58 AGISSVARG
+58 
-67 NLDFTI
+67 
-73 GKGKLEALQ
+73 Q
-82 QLKTLQ
+82 
-88 GNLRHLTWKTQRI
+88 
-101 AGGDFEQKVDFMGD
+101 
-115 FSSAFNSMTR
+115 SSANYKASMEIKDYVQSYNATGDVD
-125 QLKEAFE
+125 ET
-132 KIEKQNEE
+132 

-187 DVRSM
+187 NVRSM
-192 VRDSGN
+192 VKVSGN
-198 EDVTTS
+198 GDVTTS

-239 TLSTAYWEI
+239 SLSTAYWEI

-300 TGKATLEAF
+300 TGKAALEAF

-341 YQPVIAKYATAL
+341 YQPVIAKYVTAL

-368 ILVSYATSPSE
+368 LLVSYATSPSE

-390 GTDELVIANDAERQV
+390 GTDELIIANDAERQV

-433 GYRILNIGSNG
+433 GFRILNIGSNG

-490 TDENWSEDEIYSAA
+490 TDENWSEDEIYSAS

-518 AGSYDPSLAD
+518 AGSYDPALAD

-600 SGAEQRTYYRVE
+600 SGAEKRTYYRVE

-626 DENQCYRDSS
+626 DENQCYRDSN

-812 EEYQRIVDSYPRMT
+812 EEYQRIVDTYPRMT

>member
-1 MLEVNET
+1 MKSQVICDALNTVNPTPAQRARMRAALEAQLPAEKPHRRGAHQQKASSQRWWT
-8 YLDRLSEA
+8 II
-16 VYSLLNGRP
+16 P
-25 AAPVELPPDHPQDEL
+25 AAAALFAVVLLGIFVLGRTDKTPPSMSNVPTEPL
-40 RQLAGYVNSLIAE
+40 TLESL
-53 YGTLS
+53 
-58 AGISSVARG
+58 
-67 NLDFTI
+67 
-73 GKGKLEALQ
+73 Q
-82 QLKTLQ
+82 
-88 GNLRHLTWKTQRI
+88 
-101 AGGDFEQKVDFMGD
+101 
-115 FSSAFNSMTR
+115 SSANYKASMEIKDYVQSYNATGDVD
-125 QLKEAFE
+125 ET
-132 KIEKQNEE
+132 

-198 EDVTTS
+198 GDVTTS

-324 PVETTAP
+324 PAETTAP

-341 YQPVIAKYATAL
+341 YQPVIAKYVTAL

-368 ILVSYATSPSE
+368 ILVSYATYPSE

-390 GTDELVIANDAERQV
+390 GTDELIIANDAERQV

-490 TDENWSEDEIYSAA
+490 TDENWSEDEIYSTA

-518 AGSYDPSLAD
+518 AGSYDPALAD

-588 CEGNVLEAWEGG
+588 CEGNVLEEWDGG

-626 DENQCYRDSS
+626 DENQCYRDSN

-752 AGNVLEYWGEGSGGS
+752 AENVLEYWGEGSGGS

-812 EEYQRIVDSYPRMT
+812 EEYQRIVDTYPRMT

>member
-1 MLEVNET
+1 MKSQVICGALNTVNPTPAQRARMRAALEAQLPAEKPHRRGAHQQKASSQRWWT
-8 YLDRLSEA
+8 II
-16 VYSLLNGRP
+16 P
-25 AAPVELPPDHPQDEL
+25 AAAALFAVVLLGIFVLGRTDKTPPSMSNVPTEPL
-40 RQLAGYVNSLIAE
+40 TLESL
-53 YGTLS
+53 
-58 AGISSVARG
+58 
-67 NLDFTI
+67 
-73 GKGKLEALQ
+73 Q
-82 QLKTLQ
+82 
-88 GNLRHLTWKTQRI
+88 
-101 AGGDFEQKVDFMGD
+101 
-115 FSSAFNSMTR
+115 SSANYKASMEIKDYVQSYNATGDVD
-125 QLKEAFE
+125 ET
-132 KIEKQNEE
+132 

-187 DVRSM
+187 NVRSM
-192 VRDSGN
+192 VKASGN
-198 EDVTTS
+198 GDVTTS

-220 TVSGVDYP
+220 TVSGVDYA
-228 IEYRVYRAMKQ
+228 IEYRAYRAMKQ

-341 YQPVIAKYATAL
+341 YQPVIAKYVTAL

-368 ILVSYATSPSE
+368 LLVSYATSPSE

-390 GTDELVIANDAERQV
+390 GTDELIIANDAERQV

-490 TDENWSEDEIYSAA
+490 TDENWSEDEIYSTA

-518 AGSYDPSLAD
+518 VGSYDPALAD

-626 DENQCYRDSS
+626 DENQCYRDSN

-812 EEYQRIVDSYPRMT
+812 EEYQRIVDTYPRMT

>member
-1 MLEVNET
+1 MKSQVICDALNTVNPTPAQRARMRAALEAQLPAEKPRRRGAHQQKASSQRWWT
-8 YLDRLSEA
+8 II
-16 VYSLLNGRP
+16 P
-25 AAPVELPPDHPQDEL
+25 AAAALFAVVLLGIFVLGRTDKTPPSMSNVPTAPLTLE
-40 RQLAGYVNSLIAE
+40 SL
-53 YGTLS
+53 
-58 AGISSVARG
+58 
-67 NLDFTI
+67 
-73 GKGKLEALQ
+73 Q
-82 QLKTLQ
+82 
-88 GNLRHLTWKTQRI
+88 
-101 AGGDFEQKVDFMGD
+101 
-115 FSSAFNSMTR
+115 SSANYKASMEIKDYVQSYNATGDVD
-125 QLKEAFE
+125 ET
-132 KIEKQNEE
+132 

-187 DVRSM
+187 NVRSM
-192 VRDSGN
+192 VKASGN
-198 EDVTTS
+198 GDVTTS

-228 IEYRVYRAMKQ
+228 IEYRAYRAMKQ

-270 VGQNN
+270 AGQSN

-300 TGKATLEAF
+300 TGKAALEAF
-309 ANTFDLSLAPRTRNA
+309 ANTFDLSLAPRTRND

-331 TESGTAIPEA
+331 TAPTENGTAIPEA
-341 YQPVIAKYATAL
+341 YQPVIAKYVTAL

-390 GTDELVIANDAERQV
+390 GTDELIIANDAERQV

-480 GTGENDLAPI
+480 GTGENDLVPI
-490 TDENWSEDEIYSAA
+490 TDENWSEDEIYSAS

-518 AGSYDPSLAD
+518 AGSYDPALAD
-528 YEGYLSTIDTSSIK
+528 YEGYLSIIDTSSIK

-626 DENQCYRDSS
+626 DENQCYRDSN

-782 ESITYRGN
+782 ESITYHGN

-812 EEYQRIVDSYPRMT
+812 EEYQRIVDTYPRMT

>member
-1 MLEVNET
+1 MKSQVICDALNTVNPTPAQRARMRAALEAQLPAEKPHRRGAHQQKASSQRWWT
-8 YLDRLSEA
+8 II
-16 VYSLLNGRP
+16 P
-25 AAPVELPPDHPQDEL
+25 AAAALFAVVLLGIFVLGRTDKTPPSMSNVPTAPLTLE
-40 RQLAGYVNSLIAE
+40 SL
-53 YGTLS
+53 
-58 AGISSVARG
+58 
-67 NLDFTI
+67 
-73 GKGKLEALQ
+73 Q
-82 QLKTLQ
+82 
-88 GNLRHLTWKTQRI
+88 
-101 AGGDFEQKVDFMGD
+101 
-115 FSSAFNSMTR
+115 SSANYKASMEIKDYVQSYNATGDVD
-125 QLKEAFE
+125 ET
-132 KIEKQNEE
+132 

-198 EDVTTS
+198 GDVTTS

-341 YQPVIAKYATAL
+341 YQPVIAKYVTAL

-368 ILVSYATSPSE
+368 LLVSYATSPSE

-390 GTDELVIANDAERQV
+390 GTDELIIANDAERQV

-433 GYRILNIGSNG
+433 GFRILNIGSNG

-490 TDENWSEDEIYSAA
+490 ADENWSEDEIYSAA

-509 AITSFADDS
+509 TITPFADAS
-518 AGSYDPSLAD
+518 AGSYDPALAD

-564 TLMKVAAIQ
+564 TLTKVAAIQ

-626 DENQCYRDSS
+626 DENQCYRDSN

-681 AGDDAQLLANYGGYL
+681 AAEDAQLLANYGGYL

-782 ESITYRGN
+782 ESITYHGN

-812 EEYQRIVDSYPRMT
+812 EEYQRIVDTYPRMT

>member
-1 MLEVNET
+1 MKSQVICGALNTVNPTPAQRARMRAALEAQLPAEKPHRRGAHQQKASSQRWWT
-8 YLDRLSEA
+8 II
-16 VYSLLNGRP
+16 P
-25 AAPVELPPDHPQDEL
+25 AAAALFAVVLLGIFVLGRTDKTPPSMSNVPTAPLTLE
-40 RQLAGYVNSLIAE
+40 SL
-53 YGTLS
+53 
-58 AGISSVARG
+58 
-67 NLDFTI
+67 
-73 GKGKLEALQ
+73 Q
-82 QLKTLQ
+82 
-88 GNLRHLTWKTQRI
+88 
-101 AGGDFEQKVDFMGD
+101 
-115 FSSAFNSMTR
+115 SSANYKASMEIKDYVQSYNATGDVD
-125 QLKEAFE
+125 ET
-132 KIEKQNEE
+132 

-198 EDVTTS
+198 GDVTTS

-341 YQPVIAKYATAL
+341 YQPVIAKYVTAL

-433 GYRILNIGSNG
+433 DYRILNIGSNG

-490 TDENWSEDEIYSAA
+490 TDENWSEDEIYSAS

-509 AITSFADDS
+509 AITSFADNS
-518 AGSYDPSLAD
+518 AGSYDPALAD

-554 DELLLYNSGE
+554 NELLLYNSGE

-588 CEGNVLEAWEGG
+588 CEGNVLEEWYGG

-626 DENQCYRDSS
+626 DENQCYRDSN

-681 AGDDAQLLANYGGYL
+681 AAEDAQLLANYGGYL

-812 EEYQRIVDSYPRMT
+812 EEYQRIVDTYPRMT

>member
-1 MLEVNET
+1 MKSQVICDALNTVNLTPAQRARMRAALEAQLPAEKPHRRGAHQQKASSQRWWT
-8 YLDRLSEA
+8 II
-16 VYSLLNGRP
+16 P
-25 AAPVELPPDHPQDEL
+25 AAAALFAVVLLGIFVLGRTDKTPPSMSNVPTAPLTLE
-40 RQLAGYVNSLIAE
+40 SL
-53 YGTLS
+53 
-58 AGISSVARG
+58 
-67 NLDFTI
+67 
-73 GKGKLEALQ
+73 Q
-82 QLKTLQ
+82 
-88 GNLRHLTWKTQRI
+88 
-101 AGGDFEQKVDFMGD
+101 
-115 FSSAFNSMTR
+115 SSANYKASMEIKDYVQSYNATGDVD
-125 QLKEAFE
+125 ET
-132 KIEKQNEE
+132 

-187 DVRSM
+187 NVRSM
-192 VRDSGN
+192 VKVSGN
-198 EDVTTS
+198 GDVTTS

-300 TGKATLEAF
+300 TGKAALEAF

-341 YQPVIAKYATAL
+341 YQPVIAKYVTAL

-368 ILVSYATSPSE
+368 ILVSYVTSPSE

-390 GTDELVIANDAERQV
+390 GTDELIIANDAERQV

-433 GYRILNIGSNG
+433 GFRILNIGSNG

-518 AGSYDPSLAD
+518 VGSYDPALAD
-528 YEGYLSTIDTSSIK
+528 YEGYLSIIDTSSIK

-626 DENQCYRDSS
+626 DENQCYRDSN

-812 EEYQRIVDSYPRMT
+812 EEYQRIVDTYPRMT

>member
-1 MLEVNET
+1 MKSQVICGALNTVNPTPAQRARMRAALEAQLPAEKPPRRGAHQQKASSQRWWTIIPAAAALFAVVLLGIFVLGRTDKTSPSMSNVPTAPLTLESLLSSANYKASMEIKDYVQSYNATGDVDET
-8 YLDRLSEA
+8 LSE
-16 VYSLLNGRP
+16 S
-25 AAPVELPPDHPQDEL
+25 
-40 RQLAGYVNSLIAE
+40 
-53 YGTLS
+53 
-58 AGISSVARG
+58 
-67 NLDFTI
+67 
-73 GKGKLEALQ
+73 
-82 QLKTLQ
+82 
-88 GNLRHLTWKTQRI
+88 
-101 AGGDFEQKVDFMGD
+101 
-115 FSSAFNSMTR
+115 
-125 QLKEAFE
+125 
-132 KIEKQNEE
+132 
-140 LSEAYRAYGC
+140 YRAYGC
-150 RNTEMAQKV
+150 RTKEMAAKV

-187 DVRSM
+187 NVRSM

-198 EDVTTS
+198 GDVTTS
-204 NPSYS
+204 NPSYF

-309 ANTFDLSLAPRTRNA
+309 ANTFDLSLAPRTQNA

-341 YQPVIAKYATAL
+341 YQPVIAKYVTAL

-390 GTDELVIANDAERQV
+390 GTDELIIANDAERQV

-490 TDENWSEDEIYSAA
+490 TDENWSEDEIYSAS

-509 AITSFADDS
+509 AITSFADAS
-518 AGSYDPSLAD
+518 AGSYDPALAD

-626 DENQCYRDSS
+626 DENQCYRDSN

-723 NRDKTLSNVAGVLNG
+723 NRDKTLSNVAGVQNG

-790 NDQWYRDRDFDFMKE
+790 NDQWYRDRDFDFMEE
-805 DLTPITN
+805 DLTPITS
-812 EEYQRIVDSYPRMT
+812 EEYQRIVDTYPRMT

>member
-1 MLEVNET
+1 MKSQVICDALNAVNPT
-8 YLDRLSEA
+8 
-16 VYSLLNGRP
+16 P
-25 AAPVELPPDHPQDEL
+25 AQ
-40 RQLAGYVNSLIAE
+40 R
-53 YGTLS
+53 
-58 AGISSVARG
+58 ARMRAA
-67 NLDFTI
+67 
-73 GKGKLEALQ
+73 LEAQLPAEKPHRRGAHQQKASSQRWWTIIPAVAALFAVVLLGIFVLGRTDKTPPSMSNVPTAPLTLESLQ
-82 QLKTLQ
+82 
-88 GNLRHLTWKTQRI
+88 
-101 AGGDFEQKVDFMGD
+101 
-115 FSSAFNSMTR
+115 SSANYKASMEIKDYVQSCNATGDVD
-125 QLKEAFE
+125 ET
-132 KIEKQNEE
+132 

-172 DGISPDTTEEMFTAL
+172 DGISPGTTEEMFTAL

-198 EDVTTS
+198 GDVTTS

-258 YVTTAGTDVLIA
+258 SVTTAGTDVLIA

-300 TGKATLEAF
+300 TGKATLETF
-309 ANTFDLSLAPRTRNA
+309 ANTFDLSLAPRTQNA

-341 YQPVIAKYATAL
+341 YQPVIAKYTTAL
-353 TEHWG
+353 MEHWG

-390 GTDELVIANDAERQV
+390 GTDELIIANDAERQV

-462 DSLIRFDAATDPD
+462 DSLIRFDAAT
-475 HPWFR
+475 
-480 GTGENDLAPI
+480 
-490 TDENWSEDEIYSAA
+490 EDEIYSTA

-518 AGSYDPSLAD
+518 VGSYDPALAD

-583 NVLDL
+583 NVLDI

-626 DENQCYRDSS
+626 DENQCYRDSN

-681 AGDDAQLLANYGGYL
+681 AAEDAQLLANYGGYL

-790 NDQWYRDRDFDFMKE
+790 NDQWYRDGDFDFMKE

-812 EEYQRIVDSYPRMT
+812 EEYQRIVDTYPRMT

>member
-1 MLEVNET
+1 MKSQVICDALNTVNLTPAQRARMRAALEAQLPAEKPHRRGAHQQKASSQRWWTIIPAAAALFAVVLLGIFVLGRTDKTPPSMSNVPTAPLTLESLQSSANYKASMEIKDYVQSYNATGDVDET
-8 YLDRLSEA
+8 LSE
-16 VYSLLNGRP
+16 S
-25 AAPVELPPDHPQDEL
+25 
-40 RQLAGYVNSLIAE
+40 
-53 YGTLS
+53 
-58 AGISSVARG
+58 
-67 NLDFTI
+67 
-73 GKGKLEALQ
+73 
-82 QLKTLQ
+82 
-88 GNLRHLTWKTQRI
+88 
-101 AGGDFEQKVDFMGD
+101 
-115 FSSAFNSMTR
+115 
-125 QLKEAFE
+125 
-132 KIEKQNEE
+132 
-140 LSEAYRAYGC
+140 YRAYGC
-150 RNTEMAQKV
+150 RTKEMAAKV

-198 EDVTTS
+198 GDVTTS

-258 YVTTAGTDVLIA
+258 SVTTAGTDVLIA

-300 TGKATLEAF
+300 TGKAALEAF

-341 YQPVIAKYATAL
+341 YQPVIAKYVTAL

-390 GTDELVIANDAERQV
+390 GTDELIIANDVERQV

-433 GYRILNIGSNG
+433 GFRILNIGSNG

-490 TDENWSEDEIYSAA
+490 TDENWSEDEIYNSA

-509 AITSFADDS
+509 AITPFADNS
-518 AGSYDPSLAD
+518 AGSYDPALAD

-554 DELLLYNSGE
+554 NELLLYNSGE
-564 TLMKVAAIQ
+564 TLTKVAAIQ

-626 DENQCYRDSS
+626 DENQCYRDSN

-812 EEYQRIVDSYPRMT
+812 EEYQRIVDTYPRMT

>member
-1 MLEVNET
+1 MKSQVICDALNAVNPTPAQRARMRAALEAQLPAEKPHRRGAHQQKASSQRWWT
-8 YLDRLSEA
+8 II
-16 VYSLLNGRP
+16 P
-25 AAPVELPPDHPQDEL
+25 AAAALFAVVLLGIFVLGRTDKTPPSMSNVPTEPL
-40 RQLAGYVNSLIAE
+40 TLESL
-53 YGTLS
+53 
-58 AGISSVARG
+58 
-67 NLDFTI
+67 
-73 GKGKLEALQ
+73 Q
-82 QLKTLQ
+82 
-88 GNLRHLTWKTQRI
+88 
-101 AGGDFEQKVDFMGD
+101 
-115 FSSAFNSMTR
+115 SSANYKASMEIKDYVQSYNATGDVD
-125 QLKEAFE
+125 ET
-132 KIEKQNEE
+132 

-187 DVRSM
+187 NVRSM
-192 VRDSGN
+192 VKVSGN
-198 EDVTTS
+198 GDVTTS

-239 TLSTAYWEI
+239 SLSTAYWEI

-300 TGKATLEAF
+300 TGKAALEAF

-341 YQPVIAKYATAL
+341 YQPVIAKYVTAL

-368 ILVSYATSPSE
+368 LLVSYATSPSE
-379 LGYALLDLDND
+379 LCYALLDLDND
-390 GTDELVIANDAERQV
+390 GTDELIIANDAERQV

-490 TDENWSEDEIYSAA
+490 TDENWSEDEIYSTA

-518 AGSYDPSLAD
+518 VGSYDPALAD

-583 NVLDL
+583 NVLDI

-626 DENQCYRDSS
+626 DENQCYRDSN

-681 AGDDAQLLANYGGYL
+681 AAEDAQLLANYGGYL

-790 NDQWYRDRDFDFMKE
+790 NDQWYRDGDFDFMKE

-812 EEYQRIVDSYPRMT
+812 EEYQRIVDTYPRMT